1 MFRLESHMVLQ
12 KNIYRG
18 GEEEKWNNP
27 NIRRH
32 LKYIDNKNKT
42 ESSKHIFKFT
52 AMFKIGYNLSME

>member
-1 MFRLESHMVLQ
+1 MVLQ

-32 LKYIDNKNKT
+32 LKYNDNKNKT